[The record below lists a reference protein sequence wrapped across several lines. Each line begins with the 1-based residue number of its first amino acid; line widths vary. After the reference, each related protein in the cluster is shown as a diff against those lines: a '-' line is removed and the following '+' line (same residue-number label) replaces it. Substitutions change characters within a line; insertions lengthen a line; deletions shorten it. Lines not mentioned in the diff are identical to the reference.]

1 MIHIIVGMLMML
13 ALGGIIL
20 WVQNKKLTIRVSGWI
35 LIALAMLFSLFV
47 IELII
52 SFIQEGTSQAVLVM
66 GGIFGF
72 VAIIIW
78 VLIGRFILSNKS
90 KRND

>member
-1 MIHIIVGMLMML
+1 MML

-20 WVQNKKLTIRVSGWI
+20 WVHNKKLIIRVIGWI
-35 LIALAMLFSLFV
+35 LIVLAMLFSLFV

-52 SFIQEGTSQAVLVM
+52 SFIQEGAPQAALVM